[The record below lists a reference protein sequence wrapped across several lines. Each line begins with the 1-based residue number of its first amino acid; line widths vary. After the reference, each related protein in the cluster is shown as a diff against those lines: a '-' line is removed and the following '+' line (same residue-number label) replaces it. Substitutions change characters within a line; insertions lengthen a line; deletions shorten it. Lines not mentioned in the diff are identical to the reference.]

1 MQIFLTLGNKSTQ
14 TCILFCIHCP
24 NQLNISLKYLPYDYY
39 YLFFLYQK
47 QCYVNSLDFSQ
58 GHFYLHC
65 WNRIAACFVVA
76 LFMDLVEVILVRLC
90 NQNRQYRAK
99 IISLELSIFNYFF
112 IIIFTSSAVA
122 IELRNEQK

>member
-1 MQIFLTLGNKSTQ
+1 MMQIFLTLGNRSTN
-14 TCILFCIHCP
+14 TYILFCIHCP
-24 NQLNISLKYLPYDYY
+24 NQLNISHKYTPYDYY

-65 WNRIAACFVVA
+65 WNRIAACLVVA

-90 NQNRQYRAK
+90 NHNRQYRAK
-99 IISLELSIFNYFF
+99 IICLELSI
-112 IIIFTSSAVA
+112 IIFIFCCCCNRTS
-122 IELRNEQK
+122 Q